1 MSYLKSL
8 AQLLLCTMRTQK
20 FSNKHPYRI
29 GINNQL
35 QLEESTM
42 KRSIIT
48 KLIFA
53 LTFLVG
59 FSAVAQAQILR
70 NMSYYRAQDKTGINV
85 FEAPKVE
92 GEAFDGVRVRIGGS
106 NTLQFQGLS
115 QENTPGGISKI
126 GHNFNL
132 ATSNMD
138 IDVQLHKGVRMHLR
152 TYLSSR
158 HHSEAWVKGGY
169 LQIDRLDFIQ
179 EDFLSDLMDKVTF
192 KFGHMEINYGDAHF
206 RRSDNGQA
214 LFNPFVGNY
223 IMDSFTTEVGGEV
236 YYKSNGFLA
245 MVGMTNGKLNQS
257 TVEPAPGAPV
267 YRPVFVAKVGYDKQM
282 NEDLRV
288 RVTGSV
294 YTTSESGNNYLY
306 QGDRAGARYYNI
318 LNNATSEFRNPRVN
332 PGFNN
337 EITAIMINPFVR
349 FQGLEF
355 FGVIET
361 ASGKT
366 SAETDTRT
374 FNQYAGELLYRLGEN
389 EDFYVGGRY
398 NLVSGTTAAQEEVDI
413 SRVNIGGGWFM
424 TKNILTKMEYVTQKY
439 EGYNS
444 TSLFNGGKFSGF
456 MLEAVISF

>member
-1 MSYLKSL
+1 M
-8 AQLLLCTMRTQK
+8 LCTLRTQK
-20 FSNKHPYRI
+20 FSNKHPNRI

-70 NMSYYRAQDKTGINV
+70 NMSYYRAQDKTGLNV

-92 GEAFDGVRVRIGGS
+92 GETFDGVRVRIGGS

-115 QENTPGGISKI
+115 QENTPGGINKI

-158 HHSEAWVKGGY
+158 HHPEPYVKGGY
-169 LQIDRLDFIQ
+169 LQVDRLDFIQ
-179 EDFLSDLMDKVTF
+179 EDFMSDLMDKVTL
-192 KFGHMEINYGDAHF
+192 KFGHMQINYGDAHF
-206 RRSDNGQA
+206 RRSDNAQA

-236 YYKSNGFLA
+236 YYQSNGFLA
-245 MVGMTNGKLNQS
+245 MVGVTNGKLNQS

-282 NEDLRV
+282 NEDLRF
-288 RVTGSV
+288 RLTGSI

-306 QGDRAGARYYNI
+306 AGDRAGARYYNI

-337 EITAIMINPFVR
+337 EITAIMINPFVK

-366 SAETDTRT
+366 AAENDTRT

-424 TKNILTKMEYVTQKY
+424 TKNILTKVEYVTQKY